1 MMTIDDETLT
11 AYIDGELSA
20 ERIAEITAC
29 LENSPEL
36 AKRAE
41 KMRLA
46 DKLFTQ
52 ASHAIDSKPM
62 PAEILSMLEDFPEN
76 KDKSAEEQKI
86 VQLPFKGQQTVSRAP
101 VWQMAMA
108 ASVALFIGLGAGRG
122 LMAPSTSETTPQAIL
137 AQQTAGII
145 GPGNVLFDILEKQP
159 STSPVTILNGAGNT
173 TVTPI
178 MTFRSGDTYCRE
190 FDVLTG
196 QAGTRNIA
204 CRAENTWIV
213 KLSVGADGHM
223 PSDNSQYQTAS
234 QTDNP
239 VITAM
244 ILDMIDGDAL
254 DATHEAEII
263 KQNWQSD

>member
-1 MMTIDDETLT
+1 MTIDDETLT

-20 ERIAEITAC
+20 DRMAEITAH

-41 KMRLA
+41 RMRLA

-62 PAEILSMLEDFPEN
+62 PAEILTMLEAFPEN
-76 KDKSAEEQKI
+76 KDKSAEDQKI
-86 VQLPFKGQQTVSRAP
+86 TRLPFKGQQTVSRAP

-122 LMAPSTSETTPQAIL
+122 LMTPSTSETAPQVIL

-145 GPGNVLFDILEKQP
+145 GPGNALFDILEKQP
-159 STSPVTILNGAGNT
+159 GTSPVAINGTGNT

-190 FDVLTG
+190 FDVMT
-196 QAGTRNIA
+196 AGSSTRNIA
-204 CRAENTWIV
+204 CRTENTWIV

-234 QTDNP
+234 QADNP

-244 ILDMIDGDAL
+244 ILDLIDGDAL
-254 DATHEAEII
+254 DAGHEAEII
-263 KQNWQSD
+263 RQNWQSD